1 MLFPY
6 IQIPHKMRYMQG
18 FIAYIFAR
26 VWCRAGTAEYSLEL
40 FRGMPKLHSVMEEL
54 DRQDKAGKEDGAGAF
69 FYKYVNGIFNDFKA
83 LQAPELKALRK
94 QFLANNN
101 IQALCEGRTI
111 PVRYSSS
118 AQTEL
123 DKKVKEFF
131 SKLYSCGFF
140 NLKIVKDSIGAD
152 LHDHYND
159 FARENDLPCCPFC
172 GLQPMDNEYDPTREA
187 YDHYLPASVYP
198 FNSVNLK
205 NLAPACHKCNS
216 QNKGAKDPLLDE
228 AGNSRRAFFPYSKNG
243 YNIDISL
250 QFLTDGQLPVD
261 ASDIQVDFQC
271 PGFEQELDTWNH
283 LYRIKDRLSAKCCSS
298 ATRNAWTNRIK
309 IECRNYGRTPDE
321 ALEAELATCDESLW
335 TEAAFLKSAYL
346 KESSRKRLLDIDAI
360 LCLGQLAAL
369 PQQPAGLKG

>member
-6 IQIPHKMRYMQG
+6 IQITHKMRYMHG

-26 VWCRAGTAEYSLEL
+26 VWCRAGTVEYSLDL
-40 FRGMPKLHSVMEEL
+40 FNGMPKLHVIMEEL

-83 LQAPELKALRK
+83 LNSPELKALKK

-101 IQALCEGRTI
+101 IQALCEGRTN

-123 DKKVKEFF
+123 DKKIQKFF

-140 NLKIVKDSIGAD
+140 NLKLVRDEIGSN
-152 LHDHYND
+152 LHDHYDD
-159 FARENDLPCCPFC
+159 FAKENDIPCCPFC

-198 FNSVNLK
+198 FNSVNLQ
-205 NLAPACHKCNS
+205 NLAPACQKCNS

-228 AGNSRRAFFPYSKNG
+228 AGNPRKAFYPYHNSG
-243 YNIDISL
+243 YGIGISL
-250 QFLTDGQLPVD
+250 QFLTAKHFPSN
-261 ASDIQVDFQC
+261 ASDIQIDFQC
-271 PGFEQELDTWNH
+271 PGFEEELHTWDH
-283 LYRIKDRLSAKCCSS
+283 LYRVKERLAAKCCSN

-309 IECRNYGRTPDE
+309 IECQNYNRTPEE
-321 ALEAELATCDESLW
+321 ALEAELATCDESPW
-335 TEAAFLKSAYL
+335 TEAAFLKSAFL
-346 KESSRKRLLDIDAI
+346 REANRNELLHSNDT
-360 LCLGQLAAL
+360 
-369 PQQPAGLKG
+369 